1 MIGILVWRVLVELDN
16 MMDEQLN
23 IRGDRMIDE

>member
-1 MIGILVWRVLVELDN
+1 MIGILVWQVLVELDN
-16 MMDEQLN
+16 MIDEQLN